1 MPLRST
7 RLRIPH
13 SMGHVPHPVTLQIPL
28 WSCHPMHR
36 RDDKSIYQ
44 NQTAQQHELNRA
56 KTISFCHMIITSQA
70 SQSLKRNTF
79 ETKAKL
85 TELKTFKVGWCKV
98 ASSRVQ
104 HRATH
109 SINGAKNFHRGKFL
123 HFLPRSFNWVNGAK

>member
-44 NQTAQQHELNRA
+44 NQTAQQRELNHT
-56 KTISFCHMIITSQA
+56 KTVPFHIQTIT
-70 SQSLKRNTF
+70 
-79 ETKAKL
+79 
-85 TELKTFKVGWCKV
+85 
-98 ASSRVQ
+98 
-104 HRATH
+104 
-109 SINGAKNFHRGKFL
+109 
-123 HFLPRSFNWVNGAK
+123 